1 MAKDSSFDVVSEVNM
16 QEVDNAFQQTT
27 REISQRYDLKDSG
40 ATIELSKG
48 DKLFTISAPADFVSK
63 QIIDVLSSKLIK
75 RGIDLKAVSW
85 DAPQAASG
93 GTVRV
98 LGHIVEGIDQAT
110 AKKINKDIKDP
121 KTQGQ
126 GDHRGRQA
134 ACFLCFEGRVADR
147 DPVPARPGLRPAA
160 TVHQLPLISF
170 ERTALQHG
178 YTVGLRALHHPR
190 VR

>member
-48 DKLFTISAPADFVSK
+48 DMLFTINAPADFVSK

-98 LGHIVEGIDQAT
+98 FGHIVEGIDQAT
-110 AKKINKDIKDP
+110 AKKINKDIKDQ
-121 KTQGQ
+121 K
-126 GDHRGRQA
+126 
-134 ACFLCFEGRVADR
+134 LKVK
-147 DPVPARPGLRPAA
+147 V
-160 TVHQLPLISF
+160 II
-170 ERTALQHG
+170 
-178 YTVGLRALHHPR
+178 
-190 VR
+190 